1 MIIDAKFVTTTS
13 AKLSTIAVEDG
24 QVIAL
29 SDKDAWYY
37 DMGGSRH
44 AVTGNKIDNV
54 LPSSG
59 DADTLYALNSDDP
72 EVSGVY
78 IWAGTQFVKICGLDN
93 EKVKT
98 ETSENTKVYLVGSVS
113 AINSTEALVKNTG
126 VFIDLVTKKSSII
139 ASSAASAD
147 AAVNDSEGNAINETY
162 IKGVTAQKT
171 GSTVIFTITKGDNS
185 TSTFT
190 VEVSD
195 TTYDIFKGA
204 SETEAGKA
212 GLVPAPTTD
221 DVAKF
226 LCSDGTWKEVEATD
240 TKNTVGSTNNEV
252 KLYVVGTTGQ
262 HESEQSYTNKKVY
275 INNAGHL
282 YSHTK
287 QVVNVNDPQALE
299 NKTYEGYT
307 LGNIVEKDLAADIEA
322 GNNDI
327 PTSDLVYQK
336 VEEILQS
343 AKDYTDSAIGG
354 VTHFGIE
361 VVASLPT
368 SNIKTNTIYLVPNGE
383 STGQNVKTEYMYING
398 QWEIIGSTDIDLS
411 DYPTTS
417 EMNTAISD
425 AISQADTGLSV
436 VDGQLC
442 ITYQQ

>member
-13 AKLSTIAVEDG
+13 AKLSTVAIEDG

-44 AVTGNKIDNV
+44 SVTGNKIDNV
-54 LPSSG
+54 LPATG
-59 DADTLYALNSDDP
+59 DSDVLYAVNSEDP

-113 AINSTEALVKNTG
+113 AIDSTEALVKNTG
-126 VFIDLVTKKSSII
+126 VFIDLVTKRSSII
-139 ASSAASAD
+139 AASAASAD
-147 AAVNDSEGNAINETY
+147 AAVNDSEGNPINETY
-162 IKGVTAQKT
+162 IRNVSAQKS

-190 VEVSD
+190 VEVND
-195 TTYDIFKGA
+195 TTYEIFKGA
-204 SETEAGKA
+204 SESESGKS
-212 GLVPAPTTD
+212 GLVPAPTTN

-226 LCSDGTWKEVEATD
+226 LCSDGTWKEIETTD
-240 TKNTVGSTNNEV
+240 TKNTVGGTNLDE
-252 KLYVVGTTGQ
+252 KLFLVGIKRQIDGET
-262 HESEQSYTNKKVY
+262 SYSNAKTY
-275 INNAGHL
+275 IDSSGRL
-282 YSHTK
+282 YSRQR
-287 QVVNVNDPQALE
+287 QVVNLDDPQALA

-307 LGNIVEKDLAADIEA
+307 LGNVVEKDVAADIES
-322 GNNDI
+322 GNTNI

-343 AKDYTDSAIGG
+343 AKDYTDSAIGN
-354 VTHFGIE
+354 VAHFGIK
-361 VVASLPT
+361 VVTSLPT
-368 SNIKTNTIYLVPNGE
+368 TDIKTNTIYLVPNGE
-383 STGQNVKTEYMYING
+383 STGQNVKTEYMYIDD
-398 QWEIIGSTDIDLS
+398 QWEIIGSTDVDLS
-411 DYPTTS
+411 DYPTIS
-417 EMNTAISD
+417 QMNTAIAD
-425 AISQADTGLSV
+425 AINQADTGLSV